1 VSRRPGAGKEREVNL
16 KKTLFLLPNI
26 ITLASI
32 FCGFDAI
39 RLASD
44 AKNDDDFWRAA
55 LLLIFAVFFDTLDG
69 RVARA
74 TKTASAFGLQI
85 DSLADVVSFG
95 IAPAILV
102 YKWSLYQLGAVGI
115 IASFAFTAC
124 GAIRLARFNVL
135 SMREKGAPAKP
146 GKYIVG
152 LPIPGAAGILIS
164 LVVAN
169 HAVQGDLH
177 SRRYAFVLLAVV
189 VALSGFMVSTIRF
202 RSLKDLRLNRRTVA
216 FVAFVIGS
224 SAAVS
229 AYFKPAFVL
238 VWLLGCYIVIGVV
251 ETLIGVPKAL
261 ARRKAER
268 AERASSPGL

>member
-1 VSRRPGAGKEREVNL
+1 MNL
-16 KKTLFLLPNI
+16 KKTLFLLPNV

-39 RLASD
+39 RLASE
-44 AKNDDDFWRAA
+44 ATNDDDFWRAA
-55 LLLIFAVFFDTLDG
+55 LLLIFAMLFDTLDG

-95 IAPAILV
+95 VAPAILV
-102 YKWSLYQLGAVGI
+102 YKWSLYQLGAIGI
-115 IASFAFTAC
+115 VASFAFAAC

-135 SMREKGAPAKP
+135 SMRDKGAPTKP
-146 GKYIVG
+146 GKYILG

-202 RSLKDLRLNRRTVA
+202 RSFKDIRLNARTAA

-251 ETLIGVPKAL
+251 ETLLGVPKAL

>member
-1 VSRRPGAGKEREVNL
+1 MNL
-16 KKTLFLLPNI
+16 KKTLFLLPNV

-39 RLASD
+39 RLAAD
-44 AKNDDDFWRAA
+44 AKDDEDFWRAA
-55 LLLIFAVFFDTLDG
+55 LLLIFAMLFDTLDG

-74 TKTASAFGLQI
+74 TKTQSAFGLQI

-95 IAPAILV
+95 VAPAMLV
-102 YKWSLYQLGAVGI
+102 YKWSLHQLGAVGI
-115 IASFAFTAC
+115 FASFAFAAC

-135 SMREKGAPAKP
+135 SMREKGAPSKP
-146 GKYIVG
+146 GKYIMG

-169 HAVQGDLH
+169 HAVKGNLH
-177 SRRYAFVLLAVV
+177 SRGYAYVLLAVV
-189 VALSGFMVSTIRF
+189 IALSGFMVSTIKF
-202 RSLKDLRLNRRTVA
+202 RSFKDVRLNARTVA

-229 AYFKPAFVL
+229 AYLKPAFVL
-238 VWLLGCYIVIGVV
+238 VWLLGCYILMGVV
-251 ETLIGVPKAL
+251 EAILGVPKAI
-261 ARRKAER
+261 ARRRER
-268 AERASSPGL
+268 RNGDRVSSTEV

>member
-1 VSRRPGAGKEREVNL
+1 MNL
-16 KKTLFLLPNI
+16 KKSLFLLPNI
-26 ITLASI
+26 ITMASI

-39 RLASD
+39 RLAAD
-44 AKNDDDFWRAA
+44 ASGDDDFWKAA
-55 LLLIFAVFFDTLDG
+55 LLLIFAMLFDTLDG

-74 TKTASAFGLQI
+74 TKTQSAFGLQI

-95 IAPAILV
+95 VAPAILV
-102 YKWSLYQLGAVGI
+102 YKWSLFQLGAVGI
-115 IASFAFTAC
+115 FFSFSFAAC
-124 GAIRLARFNVL
+124 GAVRLARFNVL
-135 SMREKGAPAKP
+135 SMREKGAPVKP

-169 HAVQGDLH
+169 HALQGDLH
-177 SRRYAFVLLAVV
+177 SRRYSYVLLAVV
-189 VALSGFMVSTIRF
+189 IALSGFMVSTIKF
-202 RSLKDLRLNRRTVA
+202 RSFKDVRLNARTVA

-238 VWLLGCYIVIGVV
+238 VWLLGCYILMGVI
-251 ETLIGVPKAL
+251 EAILSVPSAL
-261 ARRKAER
+261 ARRREER
-268 AERASSPGL
+268 RERVSTPGG